1 MALTGIFY
9 AGLVDKGVRIDNRPE
24 AFASADSDAPE
35 ILNTIRE
42 QFGRDDL
49 FVVLID
55 GDIRS
60 ESDVKN
66 LQELESAIKGI
77 TFESEAAPLSQRLP
91 RGASVDA
98 DDDWGGDDWGDESSA
113 DAGIALNPLTRPSIA
128 LGA

>member
-1 MALTGIFY
+1 MSGDNEHWSLKLVDNAGWVALACMVLTGIFY

-60 ESDVKN
+60 ESYVK
-66 LQELESAIKGI
+66 SSRPGI
-77 TFESEAAPLSQRLP
+77 SHQGYDL
-91 RGASVDA
+91 
-98 DDDWGGDDWGDESSA
+98 
-113 DAGIALNPLTRPSIA
+113 
-128 LGA
+128 